1 MYRVRFS
8 KTVVG
13 PSSTPLRTQEIV
25 GSCLKLPKVGEPFE
39 ATAPPLSYGTVR
51 LISTTPVVGIAVG
64 GPDGADL
71 TFRTASESVYSLWIL
86 GQTDAQL
93 PKV

>member
-8 KTVVG
+8 KIVVG
-13 PSSTPLRTQEIV
+13 PSSTPLRTQEVI

-39 ATAPPLSYGTVR
+39 ATAPPLASGTVR
-51 LISTTPVVGIAVG
+51 LVETTPVIGISPG
-64 GPDGADL
+64 GQDGADL

-86 GQTDAQL
+86 GQTDDQS